1 MPKDVREMLRQEH
14 TVEGNLSKGHRKKF
28 EARLQRELH
37 TAPRRSYTWMKWAAS
52 VILIIGFGA
61 TAVFFNQSTTVEPAT
76 PTNRIESL
84 GSISPDLKKI
94 ENYYLANIQTEI
106 VSLEETPENKELI
119 DGYLE
124 KISELSTDYKQLTE
138 ELNTDGINENTINA
152 LIENLQLRLKL
163 LNQLKEQLN
172 ELNKLNL
179 KENENLQV

>member
-1 MPKDVREMLRQEH
+1 MPKDVREMLQEEH
-14 TVEGNLSKGHRKKF
+14 TMDGQLSKGHRKKF
-28 EARLQRELH
+28 EAKLHRELH
-37 TAPRRSYTWMKWAAS
+37 TPANRSYTWMKWAAS
-52 VILIIGFGA
+52 VILVIGLGA
-61 TAVFFNQSTTVEPAT
+61 TAIFFNNDSTSPEVPA
-76 PTNRIESL
+76 NRIESL

-106 VSLEETPENKELI
+106 ANLEETPENKELL

-124 KISELSTDYKQLTE
+124 KISELTADYKQLTN
-138 ELNTDGINENTINA
+138 ELNTEGVNENTVNA

>member
-1 MPKDVREMLRQEH
+1 MPKDVREMLQGEQI
-14 TVEGNLSKGHRKKF
+14 VDGQLSKDHRKKF
-28 EARLQRELH
+28 EAKLLSEVH
-37 TAPRRSYTWMKWAAS
+37 GPAKRSYQWMKWAAS
-52 VILIIGFGA
+52 ILIVVGLGS
-61 TAVFFNQSTTVEPAT
+61 TAIFFNKTDVAPETSA
-76 PTNRIESL
+76 NKIESL

-106 VSLEETPENKELI
+106 ANLEETPENKELL

-124 KISELSTDYKQLTE
+124 KISELTTDYKQLTD
-138 ELNTDGINENTINA
+138 ELNTEGVNENTINA

-163 LNQLKEQLN
+163 LMQLKEQLN